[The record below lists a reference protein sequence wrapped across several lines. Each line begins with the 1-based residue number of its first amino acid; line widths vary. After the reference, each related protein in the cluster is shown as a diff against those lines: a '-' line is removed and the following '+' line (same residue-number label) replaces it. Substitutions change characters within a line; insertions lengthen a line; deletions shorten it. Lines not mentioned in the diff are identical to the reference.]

1 MPHFESSWILFLLL
15 KGVFL
20 NMKDV
25 HMDVSYISMQSNI
38 KDSSPMIFDQLTY
51 KTLNIK

>member
-1 MPHFESSWILFLLL
+1 MLHFESASILILLL

-38 KDSSPMIFDQLTY
+38 KNSSPLIFDQLSCN
-51 KTLNIK
+51 TLNIK